1 MLGADVPRRLVLV
14 QVVGDPLDVVTGS
27 GEVLHAVPEQI
38 IVVGLEVD
46 LAAVFQELAVGDEL
60 ARVGKAVLVGGVVLA
75 PRIAEVDVDAA
86 DFILR
91 GDNALD
97 ALDIGAHDLYVVDG
111 TSRCLIG
118 GFDLALGKDEHLVG
132 DVDAQIVIFRVG
144 AGQLGDEAALAAAQ
158 FQNKGLLRAG
168 ILAVP
173 FAAPDEGLVHMEIRG
188 HQFVVGI
195 GFETH
200 SHSLLFSLML
210 CETPSVA

>member
-1 MLGADVPRRLVLV
+1 MGRA
-14 QVVGDPLDVVTGS
+14 
-27 GEVLHAVPEQI
+27 
-38 IVVGLEVD
+38 
-46 LAAVFQELAVGDEL
+46 
-60 ARVGKAVLVGGVVLA
+60 VLA
-75 PRIAEVDVDAA
+75 PRVAEVDVDAA

-158 FQNKGLLRAG
+158 FQHKGLLRAG
-168 ILAVP
+168 VLTVP
-173 FAAPDEGLVHMEIRG
+173 PAAPDQRLMHMEVG
-188 HQFVVGI
+188 CHQLVVGI

-210 CETPSVA
+210 